1 MGAKCKSLREIR
13 IYYLHI
19 WTLDVPTIST
29 SMLKEKVDSHPVKC
43 SYILVSVTCLVVFS
57 M

>member
-13 IYYLHI
+13 MYYLHI

-29 SMLKEKVDSHPVKC
+29 SMLKEKVDSRPVKC
-43 SYILVSVTCLVVFS
+43 SYILVSVACLLVS
-57 M
+57 L